1 VAQVVEQVGPYTCV
15 RRLGVGGMAE
25 TFLAVQRGAAGFEQR
40 VCVKFILPAYREN
53 ADFRR
58 LFLREARIGASLRH
72 SNIVGVI
79 DVDASAGYLVLE
91 LVDGVDLRALLTAAP
106 NRRLPAEHAILV
118 AIELCK
124 ALSYAHGRERRG
136 QPDGIVHRDISPSN
150 VLVSYAGEVKLTDF
164 GVARAMRAD
173 IEPLSTTVKGKL
185 CYMSPEQARGQ
196 ALDGRSDLFT
206 LGILFY
212 ELLSG
217 RRPFDG
223 NTDAETLLR
232 ITAGQHDS
240 LAEAV
245 PELPSELVAIV
256 ERLLCRD
263 REQRFAS
270 ADACIDA
277 LTAFSPLATCFR
289 DLGALARAARP
300 HETLTDTMLDDFAR
314 DSTLPS
320 SPNTMTATAAPAW
333 ARSSSVPPQDELVPS
348 QTSVLGLLGGA
359 MQRVGRNAWTTLALS
374 CVLLLAVGAA
384 WMTHISDDETS
395 TLAANTPHPSALAAP
410 SVPTSQPAVPAS
422 AQPLP
427 SIPSANRI
435 GATVPEQAPVTVNTA
450 VANNPR
456 PSNPWATSSDPDP
469 APAPQ
474 KQANPAREDS
484 SERGGGGSAAL
495 TIGLQP
501 VGQVWVDNQL
511 KGWSPLT
518 VQLKPGVHTIAGGRT
533 HPEVKKSVRLKRGEN
548 RPLLIDL
555 NGAGVSD
562 DTTSDPADR

>member
-1 VAQVVEQVGPYTCV
+1 
-15 RRLGVGGMAE
+15 MAE

-91 LVDGVDLRALLTAAP
+91 LVDGVDLRALLTATP
-106 NRRLPAEHAILV
+106 NRRLPPELATLI

-173 IEPLSTTVKGKL
+173 TEPLSTTVKGKL

-240 LAEAV
+240 LAQVA
-245 PELPSELVAIV
+245 PDLPQALIAIV

-270 ADACIDA
+270 ADTCIDA

-289 DLGALARAARP
+289 DLGVLARAARP
-300 HETLTDTMLDDFAR
+300 HETLTDTMLDDFIR

-320 SPNTMTATAAPAW
+320 NPNTMTATAAPNFGRPSRTAP
-333 ARSSSVPPQDELVPS
+333 VPPQDESVPS

-384 WMTHISDDETS
+384 WMTHISDDDANTI
-395 TLAANTPHPSALAAP
+395 AANTPRPPAPSSLPTTPTPALASP
-410 SVPTSQPAVPAS
+410 PTAAVMPTPANT
-422 AQPLP
+422 
-427 SIPSANRI
+427 NRI
-435 GATVPEQAPVTVNTA
+435 GASIPEQPPINANVNN

-456 PSNPWATSSDPDP
+456 PSNPWATSTDPDP

-474 KQANPAREDS
+474 RQALTQREDS
-484 SERGGGGSAAL
+484 GDRSGGGSAAL

-518 VQLKPGVHTIAGGRT
+518 LQLKPGVHMIAGGRT